1 MKQAIAQHE
10 KATGSV
16 IPATSL
22 ATTRLTALWGLSESA
37 LGGVLHAFKMP
48 FRGMVISSIAI
59 IIISLIANFSAK
71 RGQII
76 RSTFIVILIKA
87 FVSPHTPLTAY
98 FSVFMQGL
106 LGELLFFTRKFKL
119 LSSLL
124 LGIAVSLLNGFQKI
138 IVLTVIYGQNLWKVI
153 DDFYIFIVQKW
164 FGIAVSEGVI
174 FSQWLIGGYILIHL
188 IAGVGAGLLAYLIP
202 KKVEAKMHEPLTL
215 PPVEESTVERV
226 PQKRKRKWWLKPS
239 TLIIIIL
246 SAVVILLSYL
256 YPETD
261 RFDVSGILIMLLRS
275 FLIMALWFFVVA
287 PVLKRYF
294 IKLFNK
300 KRKNSYA
307 GEIDDILNLIP
318 TMKRILA
325 SSWTNAKEYKGLNRI
340 THFLIF
346 SIAILLNYDSDGS
359 VKAVAKPK

>member
-1 MKQAIAQHE
+1 MQQVIVQQNKDKEIPTAL
-10 KATGSV
+10 GS
-16 IPATSL
+16 T

-48 FRGMVISSIAI
+48 FRGMIISSIAI
-59 IIISLIANFSAK
+59 IIISMIANFSAK

-87 FVSPHTPLTAY
+87 FVSPHTPPTAY

-164 FGIAVSEGVI
+164 FGIVVSEGMV
-174 FSQWLIGGYILIHL
+174 FSRQLIAGYILIHL
-188 IAGVGAGLLAYLIP
+188 IAGIGAGLLAYLVP
-202 KKVEAKMHEPLTL
+202 KKVEAKMHEPPTL
-215 PPVEESTVERV
+215 PPFEEITIERI
-226 PQKRKRKWWLKPS
+226 PRKRKRKWWLKPS
-239 TLIIIIL
+239 TLIIIAL
-246 SAVVILLSYL
+246 SAVVILLSFI

-261 RFDVSGILIMLLRS
+261 RFDVAGILIMLLRS

-300 KRKNSYA
+300 KRNNSYA
-307 GEIDDILNLIP
+307 GEIDDILTLIP

-325 SSWTNAKEYKGLNRI
+325 SSWISAKEFKGLNRI
-340 THFLIF
+340 TQFLIT
-346 SIAILLNYDSDGS
+346 SISILLNYDGEGS
-359 VKAVAKPK
+359 VTCRCKT